1 MNDLLQSMLENG
13 ALLVI
18 LAILTES
25 LTEILKNMIPNRT
38 IQDRFTY
45 LLSIFVGIS
54 LAFAFNLN
62 FFDLNGYG
70 KYISIISAG
79 LLASRGANYANGFLK
94 NLIFYVKKDGVKV
107 WDILLIFQNGMI
119 ILIGLWR
126 RKI

>member
-1 MNDLLQSMLENG
+1 MNELLQSMLENG

-94 NLIFYVKKDGVKV
+94 KF
-107 WDILLIFQNGMI
+107 DIL
-119 ILIGLWR
+119 R
-126 RKI
+126 

>member
-70 KYISIISAG
+70 
-79 LLASRGANYANGFLK
+79 
-94 NLIFYVKKDGVKV
+94 
-107 WDILLIFQNGMI
+107 
-119 ILIGLWR
+119 
-126 RKI
+126 